1 MRLAAQVD
9 VHVEDMLGVRG
20 GVVSGVGCT
29 SKLKRDAAMFP
40 NRVLKV
46 VLLNHFFCKTKD
58 L

>member
-29 SKLKRDAAMFP
+29 SKLKRWVDAAMFP
-40 NRVLKV
+40 NLFLKIVL
-46 VLLNHFFCKTKD
+46 
-58 L
+58 